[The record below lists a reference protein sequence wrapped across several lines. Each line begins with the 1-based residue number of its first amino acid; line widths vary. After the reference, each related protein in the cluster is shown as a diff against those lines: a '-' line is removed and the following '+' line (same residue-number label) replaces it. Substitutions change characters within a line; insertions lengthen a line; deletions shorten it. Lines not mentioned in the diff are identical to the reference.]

1 MHNTINAFILAAGLG
16 ERLRPITDH
25 IPKPLLPILG
35 NPVIQSV
42 LEKISGLTLNKIGI
56 NLHYKKEL
64 IEAWLKQSSFNNSI
78 TLFPE
83 DPILGTGGSL
93 KNAEPLLRDNTFI
106 VHNADIFSDIDLE
119 NLVDFHLSSGNLA
132 TLAVHNYPEFNNLVI
147 DDNGNLSEIGTMCSL
162 FCPPS
167 SRLLAFTGIA
177 VYSPEFL
184 DFLPDGT
191 SSVVH
196 TWLNAVSAGHRIGT
210 MDVTGCYWSDIGAP
224 LSYART
230 VINELRKNGETVYIH
245 PSINWCNRIRMDGY
259 IVIERQEQPPQ
270 PSLIKGGIRLRNC
283 IVLSGANFT
292 AFSPPLDKVNHS
304 NPTLDKGGLGWLS
317 FENCI
322 LGPGFK
328 IDLKESEM
336 LGGDTSGDAI
346 LIGTGGSDR
355 QYYRVRKNGSSV
367 VLMQCREDDPDF
379 QRQLEYTQFFRKHSI
394 PVPDLIDVDPE
405 KMSASFEDLGDLS
418 LYSWLKCPRNLDNIE
433 EIYKKIFDILVLI
446 HTTATGH
453 VSECPLLQQR
463 VFDYDHLRWE
473 TKYFIERFVRGV
485 KNIHVKNLPAL
496 EDELHGLASQVD
508 AFPKTIVHRDY
519 QSQNIMIMNVGTPR
533 IIDYQG
539 ARIGPP
545 AYDVVSILWD
555 PYYRL
560 EDEVRDR
567 LVEYYINKVI
577 PPCPPLQKWGNNK
590 TGPDVNIPLFSKEGL
605 GEIFIDNFWA
615 TLLPCRLQRHMQA
628 LGAYGYLS
636 MGKGKKYFLKHIPE
650 ALRLLKEESALT
662 KDEYPELYRLVSA
675 L

>member
-35 NPVIQSV
+35 KPVIQSV
-42 LEKISGLTLNKIGI
+42 LEKIFGLPVNKIGS
-56 NLHYKKEL
+56 NLHYKKES
-64 IEAWLKQSSFNNSI
+64 IEAWIKQSSNNISI
-78 TLFPE
+78 NLFPE
-83 DPILGTGGSL
+83 DPILGTGGAL
-93 KNAEPLLRDNTFI
+93 KNAGSFLKDHTFI

-119 NLVDFHLSSGNLA
+119 KLVDFHLSSGNLA

-162 FCPPS
+162 LCPPS
-167 SRLLAFTGIA
+167 SELLAFTGIA
-177 VYSPEFL
+177 VYQPEFL
-184 DFLPDGT
+184 QFLPEGN
-191 SSVVH
+191 SSVIHAWVK
-196 TWLNAVSAGHRIGT
+196 AASSGQKIGT
-210 MDVTGCYWSDIGAP
+210 MNVTGCSWSDIGTP
-224 LSYART
+224 LSYARS
-230 VINELRKNGETVYIH
+230 VFSELRKNGETVYIH
-245 PSINWCNRIRMDGY
+245 PSADWCKGIALDGY
-259 IVIERQEQPPQ
+259 IVIETNSNPPA
-270 PSLIKGGIRLRNC
+270 PSFNKGGNDARDISLRNC
-283 IVLSGANFT
+283 IILPDTNFT
-292 AFSPPLDKVNHS
+292 FTH
-304 NPTLDKGGLGWLS
+304 S

-336 LGGDTSGDAI
+336 LGGDSRGDAI

-367 VLMQCREDDPDF
+367 VRMQCREDDPDF
-379 QRQLEYTQFFRKHSI
+379 QRQLEYTRFFRKHSI
-394 PVPDLIDVDPE
+394 PVPDLIDVDSE
-405 KMSASFEDLGDLS
+405 KTSASFEDLGDLS
-418 LYSWLKCPRNLDNIE
+418 LYSWLKCPRNQDDIE
-433 EIYKKIFDILVLI
+433 EMYKKIIDVLVLI

-496 EDELHGLASQVD
+496 EDEFHGLASQVD
-508 AFPKTIVHRDY
+508 AFPKTIVHRDF
-519 QSQNIMIMNVGTPR
+519 QSQNIMITKEGAPR

-545 AYDVVSILWD
+545 AYDVASILWD

-560 EDEVRDR
+560 DGEIRDR
-567 LVEYYINKVI
+567 LAEYYINGVI
-577 PPCPPLQKWGNNK
+577 PHFGKGGQG
-590 TGPDVNIPLFSKEGL
+590 G
-605 GEIFIDNFWA
+605 IFIDNFRD
-615 TLLPCRLQRHMQA
+615 TILPCRLQRHMQA

-636 MGKGKKYFLKHIPE
+636 MVKGKKYFLKHIPE
-650 ALRLLKEESALT
+650 ALRLLKEESALE

-675 L
+675 F

>member
-35 NPVIQSV
+35 KPVIQSV
-42 LEKISGLTLNKIGI
+42 IEKISTLPVSNIGI
-56 NLHYKKEL
+56 NTHYKKEF
-64 IEAWLKQSSFNNSI
+64 IEDRLSRSSFYDAV

-83 DPILGTGGSL
+83 DPILGTGGAL
-93 KNAEPLLRDNTFI
+93 KNAESLLRDNIFI

-119 NLVDFHLSSGNLA
+119 KLVDFHLSSGNLA

-147 DDNGNLSEIGTMCSL
+147 DANGNLSEIGTMCSL

-167 SRLLAFTGIA
+167 SELLAFTGIA
-177 VYSPEFL
+177 VYQPEFL
-184 DFLPDGT
+184 QFLPEGN
-191 SSVVH
+191 SSVIHAWVK
-196 TWLNAVSAGHRIGT
+196 AASSGQKIGT
-210 MDVTGCYWSDIGAP
+210 MNVTGCSWSDIGTP

-230 VINELRKNGETVYIH
+230 VFSELRKNGETVYIH
-245 PSINWCNRIRMDGY
+245 PSVDWCKGIELDGY
-259 IVIERQEQPPQ
+259 IAIEKNSNPPS
-270 PSLIKGGIRLRNC
+270 PSFNKKGDDARDISLRNC
-283 IVLSGANFT
+283 IILPDTNFS
-292 AFSPPLDKVNHS
+292 SPH
-304 NPTLDKGGLGWLS
+304 S

-336 LGGDTSGDAI
+336 LGEDTGGNAI

-355 QYYRVRKNGSSV
+355 QYSRVRKNKGSV

-379 QRQLEYTQFFRKHSI
+379 RRQLEYTRFFRKHSI
-394 PVPDLIDVDPE
+394 PVPDLINVDSE

-418 LYSWLKCPRNLDNIE
+418 LYSWLKCPRNQDDIE
-433 EIYKKIFDILVLI
+433 EMYKKIIDILVLI
-446 HTTATGH
+446 HTTATRH

-496 EDELHGLASQVD
+496 EDEFHGLASQVD
-508 AFPKTIVHRDY
+508 AFPKTIVHRDF
-519 QSQNIMIMNVGTPR
+519 QSQNIMITKEGAPR

-545 AYDVVSILWD
+545 AYDVASILWD

-560 EDEVRDR
+560 KDEVREKLFDYYMNR
-567 LVEYYINKVI
+567 LSKVE
-577 PPCPPLQKWGNNK
+577 P
-590 TGPDVNIPLFSKEGL
+590 
-605 GEIFIDNFWA
+605 ID
-615 TLLPCRLQRHMQA
+615 TILPCRLQRHMQA

-636 MGKGKKYFLKHIPE
+636 MVKGKKYFLKHIPE

-662 KDEYPELYRLVSA
+662 KDEYPELYRLVLA
-675 L
+675 F